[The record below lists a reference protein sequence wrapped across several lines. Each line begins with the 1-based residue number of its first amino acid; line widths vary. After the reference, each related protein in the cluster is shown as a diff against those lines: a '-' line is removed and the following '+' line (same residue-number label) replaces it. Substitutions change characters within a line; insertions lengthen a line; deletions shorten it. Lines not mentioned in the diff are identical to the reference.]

1 MKNKFTAR
9 LCVLM
14 CIILAISCF
23 SACKVKPDNTGSTTL
38 AGGDSWQSDSGY
50 NKVVISQAELVD
62 LVEDALGDDMPE
74 NFNGNLNTLTPEQ
87 LEKVEDYAKDEG
99 LTVEKDDN
107 GDTVIKKEEI
117 PVTEASKD
125 EVEDLFNKLSI
136 KDPSNLSDKEI
147 EELSKA
153 AGDEGLIIQTKPDG
167 NVVVVKPVTTT
178 RIITQAPKETTA
190 KVTKPKT
197 TKGTTSVY
205 KPPQHVTAA
214 PIGSSTQLVVSTL
227 SDGWITNFGNG
238 KHTVLVDNA
247 VAKDGG
253 TVAVGVA
260 SDEKVTNA
268 GVVVKYN
275 EKGKQQWTDIVSAN
289 ELVSLEGITVLKDG
303 SIVVVGSTLST
314 DLTSADN
321 YMCPNT
327 VEGVVIKY
335 SEKGDRQWIKIIG
348 GSGSDILYAVEATP
362 DGGFVI
368 GGKSTSKDGHLS
380 ALSDKKTTKAFVMKF
395 DENGNPGW
403 INGLAGTIHCTVKGI
418 AVNPAGE
425 VFTTMENNNTDGDF
439 AQFNLPG
446 TKRMSVVSKFSS
458 SGKLLW
464 TKPLYES
471 GLTNMH
477 GITYTDDGGCV
488 VAGQYSV
495 TAKEGNIYSFSQKK
509 GIYNGG
515 TGGTYDGIIVKF
527 KTDGSTSWMTPLV
540 GFESDF
546 ITDITR
552 ISNGYAVCG
561 YSASSNRDFQG
572 LGKGDYDAYIYT
584 LNNYG
589 ETEKV
594 HSFSGSAADNARTIC
609 ASGDLLY
616 VAGSTNSSD
625 GAFEGLTPAGTADN
639 AAGIMRC
646 YKLS

>member
-23 SACKVKPDNTGSTTL
+23 TACKVKPDNTDSTTL

-62 LVEDALGDDMPE
+62 LVEDALGDEMPE
-74 NFNGNLNTLTPEQ
+74 NFNGDLSTLTPEQ
-87 LEKVEDYAKDEG
+87 LEKVENHAKDEG

-136 KDPSNLSDKEI
+136 KDPSNLSDKEY

-153 AGDEGLIIQTKPDG
+153 ANDEGLIVSTKPDG
-167 NVVVVKPVTTT
+167 DLVIVKPVTTT
-178 RIITQAPKETTA
+178 RIITQASPDNTT
-190 KVTKPKT
+190 KKPTPPKT

-205 KPPQHVTAA
+205 KPPQHMTAA
-214 PIGSSTQLVVSTL
+214 PMGSSTELIVSTL
-227 SDGWITNFGNG
+227 SDGWITNFGGG

-253 TVAVGVA
+253 TVAVGVT
-260 SDEKVTNA
+260 SDETASNM

-275 EKGKQQWTDIVSAN
+275 EKGKQQWKNTVTGN
-289 ELVSLEGITVLKDG
+289 ELVSLDSIAVLTDG
-303 SIVVVGSTLST
+303 SVVVVGSTLAT
-314 DLTSADN
+314 DLTSSDN
-321 YMCPNT
+321 YMCLNT

-335 SEKGDRQWIKIIG
+335 SAKGEKQWLKIIG
-348 GSGSDILYAVEATP
+348 GSGGDIIYAVEATP

-368 GGKSTSKDGHLS
+368 GGKTTSKDGHFS
-380 ALSDKKTTKAFVMKF
+380 GLSDMNTKAFVMKLTA
-395 DENGNPGW
+395 DGNPQW
-403 INGLAGTIHCTVKGI
+403 KTCLAGTIHCAVRGL
-418 AVNPAGE
+418 AVNSAGE
-425 VFTTMENNNTDGDF
+425 VFATMENNNTDGDF

-446 TKRMSVVSKFSS
+446 TRRMAVISKISS
-458 SGKLLW
+458 SGKIQW
-464 TKPLYES
+464 SKPLYES

-488 VAGQYSV
+488 VAGQYSA
-495 TAKEGNIYSFSQKK
+495 TAKEGNIYSFKK
-509 GIYNGG
+509 IYNGG
-515 TGGTYDGIIVKF
+515 TGGTYDGVIVKF
-527 KTDGSTSWMTPLV
+527 KSDGSTSWVTPLI
-540 GFESDF
+540 GFESDY

-561 YSASSNRDFQG
+561 YSASSNRNFQS
-572 LGKGDYDAYIYT
+572 LGKGDYDAFIYT

-589 ETEKV
+589 ETEKIY
-594 HSFSGSAADNARTIC
+594 SLSGSAADNARSIC

-616 VAGSTNSSD
+616 VSGSTNSSD
-625 GAFEGLTPAGTADN
+625 GAFEGLSPAGTADE
-639 AAGIMRC
+639 AAGVLRC

>member
-23 SACKVKPDNTGSTTL
+23 TACKVKPDNTGSTTL
-38 AGGDSWQSDSGY
+38 AGDDSWQSDSGY
-50 NKVVISQAELVD
+50 NKVVISHAELVD

-74 NFNGNLNTLTPEQ
+74 NFNGDLNTLTPEQ
-87 LEKVEDYAKDEG
+87 LEKVEIHAKDEG

-125 EVEDLFNKLSI
+125 EIEDLFNKLTI
-136 KDPSNLSDKEI
+136 KDPSNLSAEEF

-153 AGDEGLIIQTKPDG
+153 ASDEGLIVSTKPDG
-167 NVVVVKPVTTT
+167 DVVIVKPVTTT
-178 RIITQAPKETTA
+178 RIITQVPKETSA
-190 KVTKPKT
+190 KVTAPKS

-205 KPPQHVTAA
+205 KPPQHQTAA
-214 PIGSSTQLVVSTL
+214 PMGSSTQLVVSTL
-227 SDGWITNFGNG
+227 SDGWITNFGSG

-247 VAKDGG
+247 VASDGG
-253 TVAVGVA
+253 TVAVGVT
-260 SDEKVTNA
+260 SGDNVSGE
-268 GVVVKYN
+268 GVIIKYN
-275 EKGKQQWTDIVSAN
+275 EKGKQQWKNTVSGN
-289 ELVSLEGITVLKDG
+289 GLVSLDGIAVLKDG
-303 SIVVVGSTLST
+303 SVVVVGCTLAT
-314 DLTSADN
+314 DLTSVDQ
-321 YMCPNT
+321 YVCKET

-335 SEKGDRQWIKIIG
+335 SAKGEKQWLKIIG

-368 GGKSTSKDGHLS
+368 GGKSTSKDGHFSGLS
-380 ALSDKKTTKAFVMKF
+380 NMNTKAFVMKLSSG
-395 DENGNPGW
+395 GNVEW
-403 INGLAGTIHCTVKGI
+403 KNCLAGTIHCAVRGI
-418 AVNPAGE
+418 AVNPSGE
-425 VFTTMENNNTDGDF
+425 IFTTMENNNTDGDF

-446 TKRMSVVSKFSS
+446 TRRMAVVSKFSTA
-458 SGKLLW
+458 GKLLW

-495 TAKEGNIYSFSQKK
+495 SAKEGNIYSFSQKK

-527 KTDGSTSWMTPLV
+527 KSDGSTSWMTPLI
-540 GFESDF
+540 GFESDY

-561 YSASSNRDFQG
+561 YSASTNRNFQS
-572 LGKGDYDAYIYT
+572 LGKGDYDAFIYT

-589 ETEKV
+589 ETEKIY
-594 HSFSGSAADNARTIC
+594 SFGGSSADNARTVC
-609 ASGDLLY
+609 ASGDMLY

-625 GAFEGLTPAGTADN
+625 GAFEGLSPAGTEDD
-639 AAGIMRC
+639 AAGVMRC

>member
-9 LCVLM
+9 LCIVM
-14 CIILAISCF
+14 CLILAFSCF
-23 SACKVKPDNTGSTTL
+23 TACKVKPDNTGSTTL

-62 LVEDALGDDMPE
+62 LVEDALGEDMPE
-74 NFNGNLNTLTPEQ
+74 NFNGDLGTLTPEQ
-87 LEKVEDYAKDEG
+87 LEKVENHAKDEG
-99 LTVEKDDN
+99 LTVEKDNN

-136 KDPSNLSDKEI
+136 KDPSNLSSEEF

-153 AGDEGLIIQTKPDG
+153 ANDEGLIVQTKPDG
-167 NVVVVKPVTTT
+167 DVVVVKPVTTT
-178 RIITQAPKETTA
+178 RIITQASPDNTT
-190 KVTKPKT
+190 KKPTPPKT

-205 KPPQHVTAA
+205 KPPQHMTAA
-214 PIGSSTQLVVSTL
+214 PMGSSTELIVSTL
-227 SDGWITNFGNG
+227 SDGWITNFGSG
-238 KHTVLVDNA
+238 KHTVFVDNA

-253 TVAVGVA
+253 TVAVGVT
-260 SDEKVTNA
+260 SDEKTTNM

-275 EKGKQQWTDIVSAN
+275 EKGKQQWKKTVTGN
-289 ELVSLEGITVLKDG
+289 ELVSLDGIAVLTDG
-303 SIVVVGSTLST
+303 SVVVVGSTLAT
-314 DLTSADN
+314 DLTSTDN

-327 VEGVVIKY
+327 VEGVIIKY
-335 SEKGDRQWIKIIG
+335 SAKGEKQWLKIIG
-348 GSGSDILYAVEATP
+348 GSGADIIYAIEATP

-368 GGKSTSKDGHLS
+368 GGKTTSKDGHFSGLN
-380 ALSDKKTTKAFVMKF
+380 DMNTKAFVIKLSA
-395 DENGNPGW
+395 DGGIQWKNC
-403 INGLAGTIHCTVKGI
+403 LAGTIHCAVRGL

-425 VFTTMENNNTDGDF
+425 VFSTMENNNTSGDF

-446 TKRMSVVSKFSS
+446 ARRMAVVSKFSS

-495 TAKEGNIYSFSQKK
+495 TSKEGNIYSFSQKK

-527 KTDGSTSWMTPLV
+527 KSDGSTSWITPLI

-546 ITDITR
+546 VTDITR

-561 YSASSNRDFQG
+561 YSASSNRDFQA
-572 LGKGDYDAYIYT
+572 LGKGDYDAFIYT
-584 LNNYG
+584 LNGYG
-589 ETEKV
+589 ETEKIY
-594 HSFSGSAADNARTIC
+594 SLSGSAADNARSIC
-609 ASGDLLY
+609 ASGDMLY
-616 VAGSTNSSD
+616 VSGSTNSSD
-625 GAFEGLTPAGTADN
+625 GTFEGLSPAGTADE
-639 AAGIMRC
+639 AAGVLRC

>member
-9 LCVLM
+9 LCIVM
-14 CIILAISCF
+14 CLILAFSCF
-23 SACKVKPDNTGSTTL
+23 TACKVKPDNTDSTTL

-74 NFNGNLNTLTPEQ
+74 NFNGDLSTLTPEQ
-87 LEKVEDYAKDEG
+87 LEKVENHAKDEG

-136 KDPSNLSDKEI
+136 KDPSNLSDEEF

-153 AGDEGLIIQTKPDG
+153 ANDEGLIVQTKPDG
-167 NVVVVKPVTTT
+167 DVVVVKPVTTT
-178 RIITQAPKETTA
+178 RIITQASPDNTTKA
-190 KVTKPKT
+190 PTPPKT

-205 KPPQHVTAA
+205 KPPQHMTAA
-214 PIGSSTQLVVSTL
+214 PMGSSTDLVVSTL
-227 SDGWITNFGNG
+227 SDGWITNFGSG

-253 TVAVGVA
+253 TVAVGVT
-260 SDEKVTNA
+260 SDETASNI

-275 EKGKQQWTDIVSAN
+275 EKGKQQWKDTISGN
-289 ELVSLEGITVLKDG
+289 ELVSLDGIAVLKDG
-303 SIVVVGSTLST
+303 SVVVVGCTLAT

-321 YMCPNT
+321 YMCLNT
-327 VEGVVIKY
+327 VEGVIIKY
-335 SEKGDRQWIKIIG
+335 SAKGERQWLKIIG

-368 GGKSTSKDGHLS
+368 GGKTTSKDGHFS
-380 ALSDKKTTKAFVMKF
+380 GLSDMTTKAFVMKLNA
-395 DENGNPGW
+395 DGNVQW
-403 INGLAGTIHCTVKGI
+403 KNCLAGTIHCAVRGL
-418 AVNPAGE
+418 AVNSAGE
-425 VFTTMENNNTDGDF
+425 VFATMENNNTDGDF

-446 TKRMSVVSKFSS
+446 TRRMAVVSKISA
-458 SGKLLW
+458 SGKILW
-464 TKPLYES
+464 SKPLYES
-471 GLTNMH
+471 GLTNIH
-477 GITYTDDGGCV
+477 GVTYTDDGGCV

-527 KTDGSTSWMTPLV
+527 KSDGSTSWITPLI

-561 YSASSNRDFQG
+561 YSASSNRSFQT
-572 LGKGDYDAYIYT
+572 LGKGDYDAFIYT

-594 HSFSGSAADNARTIC
+594 YSFSGSAADNARSIC

-616 VAGSTNSSD
+616 VSGSTNSSD
-625 GAFEGLTPAGTADN
+625 GAFEGLSPAGTADE
-639 AAGIMRC
+639 AAGVLRC